1 MSKTIQSTPK
11 ALVES
16 VTKNLPAAA
25 QGDFR
30 NLMHTVVDN
39 LTAQAPGGNLLQIGG
54 AKTGSSAAPEGVT
67 HSVTGANGTYTVAIS
82 NPASAKS
89 APIWHRVSYAPQVS
103 FTKDVTTMEPTTST
117 SVNIPA
123 PGANQC
129 FKLESS
135 YDKKT
140 WSKPQL
146 ASTQPIS
153 AGLMSSSAI
162 EPGAT
167 FNQTNYAEVKSPST
181 GTGEEITI
189 SGSAGLLSSYTAVK
203 GSVQTVRP
211 SATIINADAGTDQYV
226 GWDGGQYQT
235 KSTLAGVLAD
245 KLEPVGKVTV
255 GSGAT
260 GGGTSTGGNGGR
272 MTAV

>member
-1 MSKTIQSTPK
+1 
-11 ALVES
+11 
-16 VTKNLPAAA
+16 
-25 QGDFR
+25 
-30 NLMHTVVDN
+30 
-39 LTAQAPGGNLLQIGG
+39 
-54 AKTGSSAAPEGVT
+54 
-67 HSVTGANGTYTVAIS
+67 VAIS
-82 NPASAKS
+82 NPTSAKS
-89 APIWHRVSYAPQVS
+89 APIWHRISYAPQVS

-135 YDKKT
+135 YDKTT

-153 AGLMSSSAI
+153 AGLMSSAAI

-167 FNQTNYAEVKSPST
+167 FNQTNYAEVNSPST

-189 SGSAGLLSSYTAVK
+189 SGSGGLLSSYTAVK

-211 SATIINADAGTDQYV
+211 SATIINADSGTDQYV

-245 KLEPVGKVTV
+245 NLEPVGKVTV
-255 GSGAT
+255 GSGAP
-260 GGGTSTGGNGGR
+260 GGGTATGGNGGR